1 MEVRVTGHTKAR
13 TLYWGHRS
21 HTQDLLTFTD
31 FQAQF
36 SIGRGD
42 IRVYGSIIGHNI
54 SGCWPEVPKPTTMSS
69 LIWPQDQ
76 WIDLGTNSLLI
87 DGSNLGQSLLYRLRF
102 EPSMA
107 VFKGHTWLLHIKGVT
122 MTFAS
127 PQLRPLSVC
136 SHFVVPI

>member
-13 TLYWGHRS
+13 TLYWGDRL

-87 DGSNLGQSLLYRLRF
+87 DGSNLASPCFTGSDLNHLWLSLK
-102 EPSMA
+102 
-107 VFKGHTWLLHIKGVT
+107 VTLLHIKGVT

-127 PQLRPLSVC
+127 P
-136 SHFVVPI
+136 